1 METTTTERKD
11 GRMRK
16 GITGAIVAAGALTY
30 SACSDTTTGPA
41 GASDQLIN
49 FDVAMVAADGTL
61 DDLAAIGDCGNGE
74 LPLEGAERS
83 CTVTYFD
90 AAGNE
95 QAAYDEVTTASIR
108 LVTEI
113 NGEFEREGWSAT
125 VSRTREMTISGL
137 EGAETRRTVNGSG
150 SQAITRSNHS
160 DENGTRSYEMF
171 GTSSLDN
178 VVQGVPL
185 EDHPYPLSGSITRD
199 MTVMTIGG
207 EDDGETRSR
216 LAVIT
221 FNGTQFATVT
231 VNGETYEIDLA
242 AAKGRGR
249 PTRGGG
255 RRGR

>member
-1 METTTTERKD
+1 
-11 GRMRK
+11 MRK
-16 GITGAIVAAGALTY
+16 GITGAFVAAGVLIF

-61 DDLAAIGDCGNGE
+61 DYLAAIGDCGDGKR
-74 LPLEGAERS
+74 LPEGAERS

-95 QAAYDEVTTASIR
+95 QAAYDEVTTASMR
-108 LVTEI
+108 MVTEI
-113 NGEFEREGWSAT
+113 NGELEREGWSAT
-125 VSRTREMTISGL
+125 VARSREMTISGL
-137 EGAETRRTVNGSG
+137 EGAETSRTVNGSG

-160 DENGTRSYEMF
+160 DENGTRTYEMF
-171 GTSSLDN
+171 GTSSIDN
-178 VVQGVPL
+178 VVHGVPL
-185 EDHPYPLSGSITRD
+185 EDNPYPLSGSITRD
-199 MTVMTIGG
+199 MTVTIIGG

-242 AAKGRGR
+242 AGRGR
-249 PTRGGG
+249 GPM
-255 RRGR
+255 RGRGPRRR

>member
-1 METTTTERKD
+1 
-11 GRMRK
+11 MRK
-16 GITGAIVAAGALTY
+16 GLTGAFVAAGALIF

-61 DDLAAIGDCGNGE
+61 DHLAAIGDCGNGK

-108 LVTEI
+108 LVTEM

-125 VSRTREMTISGL
+125 VSRSRQMTISGL
-137 EGAETRRTVNGSG
+137 EGAETSRTVNGSG

-160 DENGTRSYEMF
+160 DEDGTRTYEMF
-171 GTSSLDN
+171 GTSSIDN
-178 VVQGVPL
+178 VVHGVPL
-185 EDHPYPLSGSITRD
+185 EGNPYPLSGSITRD
-199 MTVMTIGG
+199 MTVMIIGG
-207 EDDGETRSR
+207 EDNGETRSR

-231 VNGETYEIDLA
+231 VNGETYEMDLA
-242 AAKGRGR
+242 AGRGMG
-249 PTRGGG
+249 PMRGGG

>member
-1 METTTTERKD
+1 
-11 GRMRK
+11 MRN
-16 GITGAIVAAGALTY
+16 GITGAFVAVGTLIF

-41 GASDQLIN
+41 GASDQIN
-49 FDVAMVAADGTL
+49 FDVAMVVADGTL
-61 DDLAAIGDCGNGE
+61 DDLAAIRDCGNGE

-83 CTVTYFD
+83 CAVTYFD

-95 QAAYDEVTTASIR
+95 QAAYDEVTTASMR

-113 NGEFEREGWSAT
+113 NGEFERDGWLAT
-125 VSRTREMTISGL
+125 VSRSREMTISGL
-137 EGAETRRTVNGSG
+137 EGAETSRTVNGSG
-150 SQAITRSNHS
+150 SQAITRSKHS
-160 DENGTRSYEMF
+160 DENGTRTYEMF
-171 GTSSLDN
+171 GTSSIEN
-178 VVQGVPL
+178 VVHGVPI
-185 EDHPYPLSGSITRD
+185 EDNPYPLSGSITRD
-199 MTVMTIGG
+199 MTVLIIGG
-207 EDDGETRSR
+207 KNDGETHSR

-255 RRGR
+255 GRGR